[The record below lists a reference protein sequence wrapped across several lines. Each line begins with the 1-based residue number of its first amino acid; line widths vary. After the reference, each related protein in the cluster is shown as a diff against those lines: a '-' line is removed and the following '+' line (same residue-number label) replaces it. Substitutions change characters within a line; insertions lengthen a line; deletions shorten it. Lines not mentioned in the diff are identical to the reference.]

1 MLAGDQI
8 PMVDL
13 NALGDTPAA
22 RLQIWSDMT
31 RALNDMAPLNW
42 RGAEGLIHY
51 RSWLLERVALSDVA
65 MAPHVMERRLIH
77 LKKYEKAFVVVRM
90 HIAGQTS
97 TEVGAD
103 AYTTRPGDL
112 NIVDFTE
119 LCSAVAT
126 RTRTLG
132 AIIPHDAIGFDP
144 SLHPA
149 HIHVPA
155 RGPAG
160 AELAATYYRLAQ
172 SLSTATLQEANASAR
187 HFRDLLRT
195 FLEKIADR
203 RVMEPDPTE
212 LRRKQ
217 MRAVVEK
224 SLTSPDLS
232 SVTLEE
238 EFGVSR
244 ATVYRDLDSLG
255 GLQHYVM
262 RRRMEEACKELV
274 FGPDTRGIVGAVA
287 ERWRFSSTAH
297 FSREFS
303 RHFGFSPSKA
313 VASALFRMTPNDPRV
328 MGQETGSGAPAWLK
342 DL

>member
-1 MLAGDQI
+1 MRASDQI

-13 NALGDTPAA
+13 DVLGTDPEA
-22 RLQIWSDMT
+22 RLQVWSDLT
-31 RALNDMAPLNW
+31 RALSDLAPLNW

-51 RSWLLERVALSDVA
+51 RSWLLDRVALSDVA
-65 MAPHVMERRLIH
+65 IAPHVMERRTIH
-77 LKKYEKAFVVVRM
+77 QKKYNKAFVIVRM
-90 HIAGQTS
+90 HMTGQTS
-97 TEVGAD
+97 SEVGAD

-119 LCSAVAT
+119 LYSGVAT
-126 RTRTLG
+126 RTRALG

-144 SLHPA
+144 TVHPA
-149 HIHVPA
+149 HIHVPPQ
-155 RGPAG
+155 GPAG
-160 AELAATYYRLAQ
+160 AELAATFYRLAR
-172 SLSTATLQEANASAR
+172 SLPTATLQEANAAAR
-187 HFRDLLRT
+187 HFRDLLRA
-195 FLEKIADR
+195 FLERFAER
-203 RVMEPDPTE
+203 AQSEQDPTV

-217 MRAVVEK
+217 MRAVLEK
-224 SLTSPDLS
+224 SLRSPDLS
-232 SVTLEE
+232 ATTLED

-262 RRRMEEACKELV
+262 RRRIEEACKELV
-274 FGPDTRGIVGAVA
+274 FGPDFRGVIGSVA

-297 FSREFS
+297 FSREFR

-313 VASALFRMTPNDPRV
+313 VASVLFRMTPDDPRV

-342 DL
+342 NL